1 MKLFVTVLEIDS
13 AVYAE
18 VDLAENKTPEEIRTR
33 HVAKY
38 MASGLWESTADV
50 IGIMCAAT
58 TVEATASFWK
68 GDDVQAVSP
77 GALLGAF
84 RQD

>member
-1 MKLFVTVLEIDS
+1 MKLFVTVLELDS

-18 VDLAENKTPEEIRTR
+18 VDLAENKTPEEIRDW

-38 MASGLWESTADV
+38 TASGLWEEYGNTICS
-50 IGIMCAAT
+50 AT

-68 GDDVQAVSP
+68 GDDVQALKLNHFADSVS
-77 GALLGAF
+77 GEKE
-84 RQD
+84 